1 MGKKQGI
8 QSKVVKWGLS
18 GSSKSPIHKIQ
29 NAKESS
35 NKNKSSVIIWSPEC
49 HKHEG
54 KTCLPFKDATEPAV
68 PTAAPY
74 VTHKRASSF
83 SITRAHTNTLTL
95 TLPYTPD
102 DKWLRVGV
110 CFQLPHIQSPCAPN
124 LILIPWNSHVGGKWM
139 WIETDS
145 PIHHSNYSLINLF

>member
-1 MGKKQGI
+1 MEKMQGI
-8 QSKVVKWGLS
+8 QSKVVKCGLS
-18 GSSKSPIHKIQ
+18 GSSKSPIQVFKQKQIISH
-29 NAKESS
+29 NL
-35 NKNKSSVIIWSPEC
+35 KSRADC

-68 PTAAPY
+68 AAAVPY

-83 SITRAHTNTLTL
+83 SVTRAHTNTL

>member
-1 MGKKQGI
+1 MEKMQGI
-8 QSKVVKWGLS
+8 QSKVVKCGLS
-18 GSSKSPIHKIQ
+18 GSSKSPIQ
-29 NAKESS
+29 ESS
-35 NKNKSSVIIWSPEC
+35 NKNKSSVTIWSPELTEG
-49 HKHEG
+49 KHEG

-68 PTAAPY
+68 AAAVPY

-83 SITRAHTNTLTL
+83 SVTRAHTNTL